1 MGDLLTAVIAAAVL
15 LELCELG
22 DRSTID
28 LLSDESELQDDQDD
42 GPIALL
48 LFLLR
53 QALSFDDKKAC
64 CAIGSLVMW

>member
-1 MGDLLTAVIAAAVL
+1 ML

-22 DRSTID
+22 DRDTMAALCAD
-28 LLSDESELQDDQDD
+28 EMPAEASDDAS
-42 GPIALL
+42 PIELL

-64 CAIGSLVMW
+64 CAVGSLIMWCEPSI